1 MPKRKKRKEMKR
13 NDKENEPQPKM
24 KEMWYIF
31 SHEYISST
39 SCIWWWNVGMG
50 CPV

>member
-24 KEMWYIF
+24 KEM
-31 SHEYISST
+31 
-39 SCIWWWNVGMG
+39 
-50 CPV
+50 